1 MKFRISVV
9 VEPDDGG
16 FHAYCPAFQG
26 LHIDGET
33 VEQAIERTV
42 DALEWYLRSLERHGD
57 PLPVGPDCIVIEG
70 RPQSLMFTAPHGALL
85 RDVEVPWPSLET
97 SGIS

>member
-1 MKFRISVV
+1 MKFRILVI
-9 VEPDDGG
+9 VEPDDHG
-16 FHAYCPAFQG
+16 FHAYCPAFEG

-57 PLPVGPDCIVIEG
+57 PLPVGPDCVVIEG
-70 RPQSLMFTAPHGALL
+70 RPHPPVFTASADAFL
-85 RDVEVPWPSLET
+85 ENIEMPWPLQV

>member
-1 MKFRISVV
+1 MKIRILVV

-26 LHIDGET
+26 LHIDGST
-33 VEQAIERTV
+33 VEVALARTV
-42 DALEWYLRSLERHGD
+42 LALELYLSSLEQHGD
-57 PLPVGPDCIVIEG
+57 TLPVGPDCVVIQG
-70 RPQSLMFTAPHGALL
+70 QPHPPVFTASADALL
-85 RDVEVPWPSLET
+85 ENVEMLWPLQV